1 MRHRIQLGYRTTRG
15 ALLCRCILFC
25 VLAALTVLTTAVF
38 AANDSPSRDTST
50 PSAHEVRVGAPV
62 TTDHN
67 GYFLLYPGDE
77 PLGTPLA
84 QGAEGY
90 FDLTVSS
97 DDFCTLVSLTFGSDQ
112 TVSGTGRVY
121 YLNVTG
127 ASELEHLHSY
137 RFGNVTH
144 TSCNDPLTMRGACTC
159 GKTAEITVQSLHH
172 MSVHITPAACTE
184 AGRYDAVCALCGYS
198 TETPIPPTGHTL
210 RYPQDGITESD
221 HTAQCIVCGAVE
233 HKPHDLSAWETVQT
247 VSCEAPAVNR
257 YFCVCGYTEDRE
269 SIPPMGHQW
278 DSGTI
283 VASPTPDTDGTL
295 RYTCTAC
302 GATRDLTLHAENG
315 HHHWSYTV
323 TRRASCTESGQVTAV
338 CDCGEILTFAG
349 APAAGHRFSDWGGTE
364 GQYSRTCHVCGYE
377 ENAASLDTEPPVT
390 SDSPQTE
397 PPATAVSEDGKT
409 DPTPPVT
416 DARGD
421 GAPDSDGTSGG
432 ALRVVLIV
440 LLVVAVAVGLAL
452 LGLFLLVLYS
462 LQLRKRRDPGYTNRK
477 R

>member
-1 MRHRIQLGYRTTRG
+1 M
-15 ALLCRCILFC
+15 
-25 VLAALTVLTTAVF
+25 LAILTTAVF
-38 AANDSPSRDTST
+38 AADDNPSRGTST
-50 PSAHEVRVGAPV
+50 QSAHEVRVGAPV
-62 TTDHN
+62 TTDYN
-67 GYFLLYPGDE
+67 GYYLLYPGDE

-121 YLNVTG
+121 YLSVTG
-127 ASELEHLHSY
+127 TSEPEHLHTY
-137 RFGNVTH
+137 RFATITH
-144 TSCNDPLTMRGACTC
+144 TACNDSLTMRGACVC

-172 MSVHITPAACTE
+172 MSVHVIPAVCTE
-184 AGRYDAVCALCGYS
+184 SGRYDAVCALCGYS
-198 TETPIPPTGHTL
+198 TEMPIPPTGHTL
-210 RYPQDGITESD
+210 RYPQDGITESG

-233 HKPHDLSAWETVQT
+233 QEPHDLSAWETVQA

-283 VASPTPDTDGTL
+283 VVSPTADTDGIL
-295 RYTCTAC
+295 RYACTAC
-302 GATRDLTLHAENG
+302 GTTHDLTLHAENG

-323 TRRASCTESGQVTAV
+323 TRRASCTESGLVTAV
-338 CDCGEILTFAG
+338 CDCAETLIFAG
-349 APAAGHRFSDWGGTE
+349 APAAGHRFSDWDGTE
-364 GQYSRTCHVCGYE
+364 GQYSRICLVCGYE
-377 ENAASLDTEPPVT
+377 ENVASLDTESPAT
-390 SDSPQTE
+390 SDFRQTE
-397 PPATAVSEDGKT
+397 PPATAVTEDGKT

-421 GAPDSDGTSGG
+421 GAPDSDDTSGG